1 MKYSIRYI
9 QISYNSMPII
19 KTDSLPKVLRHRG
32 VEGATQDAE
41 ALALVQHAL
50 NKHLEEIFP
59 LEKRGLEL
67 LGALKFDKQD
77 FADGVLPL
85 PYADDG
91 AACTWADFCRMGE
104 IQGYGSGSYP
114 NCVLKFQDLS
124 LPRCLR
130 HESLDAAREDARA
143 LQALLDRAI
152 VAWHLSEYSDLLS
165 RGIALAHSLAED
177 KADIAERLIPWP
189 LALDDVA
196 APMWCSFLQDPELL
210 ITTAG
215 LKDATRALM
224 KSIGLVPPAML
235 FVDGALHFCAVRG
248 QDREKALAGR
258 YIVHADTVPSVWARN
273 CLTGESATWT
283 AREGSSLA
291 RKTQEAMHD

>member
-1 MKYSIRYI
+1 MKYSIKYI
-9 QISYNSMPII
+9 QISYNSMPVIN
-19 KTDSLPKVLRHRG
+19 KNSLPKVLQHQG
-32 VEGATQDAE
+32 VEGARKDAE

-77 FADGVLPL
+77 FADGILPL
-85 PYADDG
+85 PYPDDD
-91 AACTWADFCRMGE
+91 AACTWRDFCRMGE

-152 VAWHLSEYSDLLS
+152 VAWHLSEYTPLLS
-165 RGIALAHSLAED
+165 KGIALAHSLAED
-177 KADIAERLIPWP
+177 KADIAEGLIPWP

-210 ITTAG
+210 MTTAG

-224 KSIGLVPPAML
+224 KSIGLVPPCNAVCGRGATL
-235 FVDGALHFCAVRG
+235 LRCPEPGQGEGTCRALHCPCRCCSECVGTKLPDRRKRDVDGPRG
-248 QDREKALAGR
+248 LFPGTEDTGGR
-258 YIVHADTVPSVWARN
+258 A
-273 CLTGESATWT
+273 
-283 AREGSSLA
+283 
-291 RKTQEAMHD
+291 